1 MSHLL
6 IVDDEESIA
15 WAFKRLAEQ
24 MGHSISVA
32 SSAEAGLELAR
43 SRRPDLIVLDVRLPG
58 MSGLSAMRE
67 FREVM
72 ADGPIVLI
80 TAYGGLETAV
90 EAVRSGAFEYL
101 VKPFDLQVAQQTI
114 ERALSAKLHTHLS
127 ENDAAQH
134 ALSGEIIGAS
144 AAMRRVFKD
153 IALVAASEACVHL
166 SGESGTGKELIA
178 RAIHR
183 YSDRA
188 DRPFMP
194 IHAASLTPTLA
205 ESELFGHVQGAFTGA
220 ERSKVGLLAQAD
232 GGTVFL
238 DEVADIPLPLQI
250 KLLRVLEQGEVWP
263 VGGNAPVPANFR
275 LISAT
280 HRDLT
285 SHIREGNFRHDLY
298 YRLVTFQITVPPLRD
313 RREDIEP
320 LAQHF
325 LKQFQPAGS
334 NSRATLAPQTLET
347 LLERSWPG
355 NVRELRNAMEHAV
368 IVARGGVISPDHL
381 PPPAQESIESSG
393 RPPDLQ
399 QQLAD
404 WTNRQLDHDP
414 DTQDLYDRLLGLVE
428 PPFLNVVLERCQGQ
442 VATAARLMGIHRSTL
457 TKKLSQLKPKGK

>member
-15 WAFKRLAEQ
+15 WALTRLAEQ

-32 SSAEAGLELAR
+32 SSAEVGLELAR
-43 SRRPDLIVLDVRLPG
+43 ARCPDLVILDVRLPG
-58 MSGLSAMRE
+58 MSGLSAMAE
-67 FREVM
+67 FREIV
-72 ADGPIVLI
+72 ADRPIVLI
-80 TAYGGLETAV
+80 TAYGGLEIAV
-90 EAVRSGAFEYL
+90 DAVRSGAFEYL
-101 VKPFDLQVAQQTI
+101 VKPFNLQVAQQTI
-114 ERALSAKLHTHLS
+114 ERALNAKRHASAS
-127 ENDAAQH
+127 EDDGWNHRVA
-134 ALSGEIIGAS
+134 GEIVGTS

-153 IALVAASEACVHL
+153 IALVAESEACVHL

-183 YSDRA
+183 YSARA
-188 DRPFMP
+188 DRPFLP

-220 ERSKVGLLAQAD
+220 ERSKAGLLAQAD

-238 DEVADIPLPLQI
+238 DEVTDIPLPLQV
-250 KLLRVLEQGEVWP
+250 KLLRVLEHREVWP
-263 VGGNAPVPANFR
+263 VGGHTPVPANFR

-280 HRDLT
+280 QGDLAADV
-285 SHIREGNFRHDLY
+285 HEGSFRRDLY
-298 YRLVTFQITVPPLRD
+298 YRLVTFQIAVPSLRD

-320 LAQHF
+320 LAEYF
-325 LKQFQPAGS
+325 LREFQPDGDGV
-334 NSRATLAPQTLET
+334 RASLAPQTLDA
-347 LLERSWPG
+347 LRERSWPG
-355 NVRELRNAMEHAV
+355 NVRELRNAIEHAV

-381 PPPAQESIESSG
+381 PPPAQQAFELAD

-399 QQLAD
+399 QQLVD

-414 DTQDLYDRLLGLVE
+414 DTQDLYDRLLRLVE
-428 PPFLNVVLERCQGQ
+428 PPFFEVVLERCQGQ

-457 TKKLSQLKPKGK
+457 RKKLSQLRPKGK